1 MMKEAD
7 WPSAISGKCQ
17 MGWSIYSPVGLSD
30 LGFMRKI
37 IILAANGGL
46 KGKNGPVF

>member
-1 MMKEAD
+1 M
-7 WPSAISGKCQ
+7 
-17 MGWSIYSPVGLSD
+17 GLSD

-46 KGKNGPVF
+46 KGKKLAGVLEIPGLASGPSVPLRDE